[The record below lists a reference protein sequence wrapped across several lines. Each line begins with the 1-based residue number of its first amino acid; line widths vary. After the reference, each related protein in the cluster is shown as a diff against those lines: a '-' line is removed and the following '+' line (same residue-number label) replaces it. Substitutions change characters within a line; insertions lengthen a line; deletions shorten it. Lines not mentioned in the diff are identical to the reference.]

1 VTKVFDGGVLA
12 VDDVSLGVDP
22 GELLVLLGPSGCGKT
37 TILRMIAGL
46 EDPTSGGI
54 WLDGRVANEVP
65 PHERNVAMVFQ
76 DSALYPHLSVW
87 DNLAFP
93 LRISGMVDE
102 ATIGDRIRAIAH
114 GLEIEETLDRKPA
127 MLSGGQRQRVA
138 MGRALIRGT
147 PAVLLM
153 DEPLASLDVGL
164 RNGLRAEIA
173 ALIRTLKLTTIYV
186 THDQSEALS
195 LADRIVV
202 MRDGAIEDIGTPDRI
217 YHDPGTAFVA
227 AFLGSP
233 PVNLVWATIWVMNGD
248 RVIIDFGTQH
258 LDLGWS
264 ESRSEPLT
272 PYHGQPVI
280 VGIRPENLIPSQTSA
295 DGTDLRG
302 RISSLEYHGH
312 QWLARLEVG
321 FRPVDLNRVRTRPLR
336 PSSLPAR
343 RGRRGHIAYYTGLGS
358 ADHAAEADPA
368 THGHHGEHRG
378 AHLLVRLDSPQGWV
392 IGQDATVAVDVP
404 HIYVFAAD
412 GRRIGGWQ
420 TMRLASD
427 GSGIDSRLALS

>member
-1 VTKVFDGGVLA
+1 MSSVAVDQVTKVYDGGVLA
-12 VDDVSLGVDP
+12 VDDVSLEVDP

-46 EDPTSGGI
+46 EDPTT
-54 WLDGRVANEVP
+54 GRVMLNGHVANEMP

-76 DSALYPHLSVW
+76 DLALYPHLTVR

-93 LRISGMVDE
+93 LRISGMADE
-102 ATIGDRIRAIAH
+102 AAVGGRVREIAH
-114 GLEIEETLDRKPA
+114 GLEITETLDRKPA

-138 MGRALIRGT
+138 MGRALIRGK

-164 RNGLRAEIA
+164 RSGLRAEIVS
-173 ALIRTLKLTTIYV
+173 LIRSLKLTTIYV
-186 THDQSEALS
+186 THDQVEALS
-195 LADRIVV
+195 LADRIAV
-202 MRDGAIEDIGTPDRI
+202 MHDGVIEDIGTPGSI
-217 YHDPGTAFVA
+217 YSDPGTAFVA

-233 PVNLVWATIWVMNGD
+233 PVNLAWATIWVVNGD

-264 ESRSEPLT
+264 DSRSESLT

-280 VGIRPENLIPSQTSA
+280 VGIRPENLIPSQASA
-295 DGTDLRG
+295 GGTCLRG
-302 RISSLEYHGH
+302 RIGSLEYHGH

-321 FRPVDLNRVRTRPLR
+321 FRPVDLNRVSARPGRTLPPTAS
-336 PSSLPAR
+336 PS
-343 RGRRGHIAYYTGLGS
+343 
-358 ADHAAEADPA
+358 
-368 THGHHGEHRG
+368 HHGEHRG
-378 AHLLVRLDSPQGWV
+378 AQLLVRLDSPLGWV
-392 IGQDATVAVDVP
+392 AGQEATVAVDVP

-412 GRRIGGWQ
+412 GRRIGSWQ
-420 TMRLASD
+420 TMR
-427 GSGIDSRLALS
+427 